1 MKKFILTA
9 ILLLALGNSH
19 AQITKSGLD
28 VQGFDLQIAGKQNH
42 LYTITNKN
50 GMELCVMNFGARVVS
65 LTAPDRN
72 GKFEDVV
79 LGYKNAIDYLKRP
92 QNFGANVGRFV
103 GRILNATYTLDGQ
116 KVTLSANNKFGDC
129 AHGGD
134 NNFAQKMW
142 NTEKVGKQSITFS
155 YLSPDGENGFPG
167 NLKVFVTYKL
177 TDDNELDIEYKA
189 TTDKPT
195 VVNLTHHSFFNISG
209 NMQRSVEGQTL
220 WVKGDSIIE
229 YDKDKR
235 VTGNKIEV
243 KNTAFDFTHPH
254 LIGEKIN
261 QNHPQLAITNGY
273 DHCWTITKW
282 GEIKNKIAYIY
293 DITSGRM
300 MSVFTTEPGLQIYS
314 GNGLNGSDTGKNNIR
329 YQSRSGICFETC
341 HFQNSPNIPSFPSTV
356 VRPGK
361 PYKSHTIYKF
371 DVLK

>member
-1 MKKFILTA
+1 MKKIILTA
-9 ILLLALGNSH
+9 ILLLALGNSR
-19 AQITKSGLD
+19 AQTTKSGLD
-28 VQGFDLQIAGKQNH
+28 MQGFDLQIAGKQNH

-116 KVTLSANNKFGDC
+116 KVNLSANNKFGDC

-229 YDKDKR
+229 YDKQR
-235 VTGNKIEV
+235 STL
-243 KNTAFDFTHPH
+243 P
-254 LIGEKIN
+254 
-261 QNHPQLAITNGY
+261 
-273 DHCWTITKW
+273 
-282 GEIKNKIAYIY
+282 
-293 DITSGRM
+293 
-300 MSVFTTEPGLQIYS
+300 
-314 GNGLNGSDTGKNNIR
+314 IR
-329 YQSRSGICFETC
+329 I
-341 HFQNSPNIPSFPSTV
+341 
-356 VRPGK
+356 
-361 PYKSHTIYKF
+361 
-371 DVLK
+371 

>member
-9 ILLLALGNSH
+9 ILLLALGNSR
-19 AQITKSGLD
+19 AQTTKSGLD

-65 LTAPDRN
+65 LMAPDRN

-79 LGYKNAIDYLKRP
+79 LGYKNAIGYLKRP

-103 GRILNATYTLDGQ
+103 GRILNATY
-116 KVTLSANNKFGDC
+116 
-129 AHGGD
+129 
-134 NNFAQKMW
+134 
-142 NTEKVGKQSITFS
+142 KVGKQSITFS

-189 TTDKPT
+189 MTDKPT